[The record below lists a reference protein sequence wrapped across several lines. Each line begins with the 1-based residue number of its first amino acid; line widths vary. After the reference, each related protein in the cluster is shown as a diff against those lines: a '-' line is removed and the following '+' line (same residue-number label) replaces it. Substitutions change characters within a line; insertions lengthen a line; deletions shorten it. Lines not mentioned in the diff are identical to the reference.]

1 MDPFLLVTL
10 GILQPGLW
18 IKVQT
23 APVLVQNRCRIGR
36 RLIFSELCASTTGLG
51 LFYASRGKFI
61 WKLISLGRVSH
72 FNSRD
77 SSALGCQGVPLGA
90 SFPGNLP
97 LYSWGTFRVLEPWK
111 GLISSKEC
119 GLSNLGS
126 PRIGEGLILGPEG
139 SPALFHWSL
148 HASFSPE
155 KFSFE
160 FRGEFSIFGTQVCS
174 MGGPYSSVEDM
185 LRSPSL
191 PGIYL
196 PWDLE
201 QVWTNLMISTPVG
214 SFCF

>member
-1 MDPFLLVTL
+1 MEGFLTSTAGTPPHSGVKVFPLVL
-10 GILQPGLW
+10 HFLEICLYIVEALSAFWSPERDYFLQW
-18 IKVQT
+18 KV
-23 APVLVQNRCRIGR
+23 
-36 RLIFSELCASTTGLG
+36 FSSKKCGLG
-51 LFYASRGKFI
+51 
-61 WKLISLGRVSH
+61 
-72 FNSRD
+72 
-77 SSALGCQGVPLGA
+77 
-90 SFPGNLP
+90 
-97 LYSWGTFRVLEPWK
+97 
-111 GLISSKEC
+111 
-119 GLSNLGS
+119 NLGS
-126 PRIGEGLILGPEG
+126 PRIEEGLILGPEG

-196 PWDLE
+196 LWDLE